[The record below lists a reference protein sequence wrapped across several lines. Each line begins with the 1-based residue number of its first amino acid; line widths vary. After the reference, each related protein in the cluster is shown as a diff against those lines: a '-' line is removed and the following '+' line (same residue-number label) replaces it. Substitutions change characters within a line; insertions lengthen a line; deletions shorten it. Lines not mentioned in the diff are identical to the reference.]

1 MIHLDNRRAVK
12 DGVDRSHAPY
22 VRVAAADDRADKPL
36 LPLAQRPV
44 DVLPELAGRDVVLHG
59 VRLPRER
66 DLRGLSAPLESV
78 FKLPL
83 HLLGHGG
90 GGSAVREYLRA
101 VYEHEHKAVC
111 YPAAELLLGEV
122 HL

>member
-1 MIHLDNRRAVK
+1 MIHLDNRRAVEHGI
-12 DGVDRSHAPY
+12 DSRHAPN

-44 DVLPELAGRDVVLHG
+44 DVLPELAGRDVVLQG

-66 DLRGLSAPLESV
+66 DLPGLSAPLKSV
-78 FKLPL
+78 FKLSL
-83 HLLGHGG
+83 HLVGHGV
-90 GGSAVREYLRA
+90 GGSTVREYLRA
-101 VYEHEHKAVC
+101 VNEHEYKAVR
-111 YPAAELLLGEV
+111 YPAAELLLGKV